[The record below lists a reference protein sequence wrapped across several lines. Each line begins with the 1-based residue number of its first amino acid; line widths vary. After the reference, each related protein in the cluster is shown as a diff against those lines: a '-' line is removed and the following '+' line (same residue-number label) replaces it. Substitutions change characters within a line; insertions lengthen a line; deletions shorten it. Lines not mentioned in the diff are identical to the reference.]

1 MQTTLSAETD
11 VYRGISRVAPPSL
24 DYAQAKTASLSR
36 KLRETERP
44 CGCKSGAALT
54 LMALI
59 GWPAW
64 TLVTGPPQT
73 FAGVALAIAAYA
85 AVVLAAALVGKVAG
99 IAVGRWRH
107 RRLQRQ
113 LTRHLVLAVPAGR
126 E

>member
-1 MQTTLSAETD
+1 MQTTLSAEMD
-11 VYRGISRVAPPSL
+11 VYRAVSSVARLGP
-24 DYAQAKTASLSR
+24 DRAQAETANLRR

-73 FAGVALAIAAYA
+73 FAGVALAIAAYP

-113 LTRHLVLAVPAGR
+113 LTRQLVLAVPAGR
-126 E
+126 A